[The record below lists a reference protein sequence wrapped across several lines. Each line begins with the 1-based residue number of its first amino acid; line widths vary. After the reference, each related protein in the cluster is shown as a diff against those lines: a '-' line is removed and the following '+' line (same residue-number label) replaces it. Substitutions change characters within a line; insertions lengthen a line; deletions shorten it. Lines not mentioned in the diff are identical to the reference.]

1 VASEPKSSGPND
13 SWSNHSGPNQSKP
26 DQARP
31 EQARPEQGEATPPR
45 APWVRWFLL
54 GIMSLVIAAVTA
66 GIVIRNGSSQ
76 SEEAVVNEASAELL
90 VPNLCALNTL
100 VEQRELAKASRYFWD
115 RIHLNTHL
123 IGSLLLKDHR
133 GVAMDITRAKATVE
147 SDMRLLSPNLA
158 TSVPTL
164 LQATRIG
171 VRTLNL
177 QGSDTPCA
185 GQPPANYP

>member
-1 VASEPKSSGPND
+1 VASKPKSSGPND
-13 SWSNHSGPNQSKP
+13 PGPKLSGPNHSVP
-26 DQARP
+26 DQPRP
-31 EQARPEQGEATPPR
+31 EHGAGTPPR

-66 GIVIRNGSSQ
+66 GIVIKNGSSQ

-100 VEQRELAKASRYFWD
+100 VEQKDLAKASRYFWD

-133 GVAMDITRAKATVE
+133 GVAMNITRAKATVE

-164 LQATRIG
+164 LQATRVG

-177 QGSDTPCA
+177 QGSDTRCS
-185 GQPPANYP
+185 GQLPADYP